1 MLRAAVRRS
10 RSEAQRRDG
19 SARGRGG
26 LVPVVA
32 AVFRRP
38 ALRRRDGSI
47 PQSHAR
53 PRRANSYNHANPWG
67 GGEGPA
73 ATVTESARGGDI
85 PYPIVSPFEI
95 EVMLA

>member
-38 ALRRRDGSI
+38 APAAAGWLDPTAPR
-47 PQSHAR
+47 P
-53 PRRANSYNHANPWG
+53 PRRANSYNHANPWARWRR
-67 GGEGPA
+67 PA

-95 EVMLA
+95 EVILA